1 MRGVIFIVFL
11 GFIGPVSAIT
21 KCELNGKVIYKTGA
35 CPKNAS
41 TKFLVKGNYVTEQS
55 LQQHEQLRAKE
66 SDSAFDKLNA
76 ATRQDELRTEE
87 QLYDVAA
94 QKKAEVVVEMSDE
107 SAHFQLRKV
116 EGSADKLNNVARP
129 AVIND
134 QLLEME
140 EKIKEH
146 ERALQQLQDHR

>member
-1 MRGVIFIVFL
+1 MRGVIFVVFL
-11 GFIGPVSAIT
+11 GFVGPVSAIT
-21 KCELNGKVIYKTGA
+21 KCELNGKVIYKAGT

-41 TKFLVKGNYVTEQS
+41 TKFLVKGNYVAEQS
-55 LQQHEQLRAKE
+55 LRQHEQLRAKE
-66 SDSAFDKLNA
+66 SDGAF
-76 ATRQDELRTEE
+76 E
-87 QLYDVAA
+87 QLNTATMQNKLRAEQQMRDIAVQRKSAA
-94 QKKAEVVVEMSDE
+94 VEVSDE

-134 QLLEME
+134 QFLEME

-146 ERALQQLQDHR
+146 ERALQQLQGQ